1 MEVGWLKKER
11 EARLSSEMML
21 EWHQLRREGRFLVS
35 RAAST
40 VFRGGLVLLDQR
52 LRDSSDSC
60 ISCSII
66 IIIIINSK

>member
-1 MEVGWLKKER
+1 MEVGWLVKEW

-21 EWHQLRREGRFLVS
+21 EWYQLRRVGRFLVS

-40 VFRGGLVLLDQR
+40 VFRDGLVLPDQR
-52 LRDSSDSC
+52 LQDSCDSC

-66 IIIIINSK
+66 IIMNTSK

>member
-21 EWHQLRREGRFLVS
+21 EWYQLRGEGRFLVS

-40 VFRGGLVLLDQR
+40 VFRGGLVPFDQR
-52 LRDSSDSC
+52 LQDSSDSC
-60 ISCSII
+60 ISCLVII
-66 IIIIINSK
+66 IIMNSK